1 MKKGRIWA
9 AIPGRNPTA
18 LVAGSEGEV
27 GEKLEETELYQ
38 LVGLDGVGAARFEVA
53 GEDRGRRSVQ
63 RRWRSNVGGVART
76 DRRAPVEVGE
86 TLWGLG
92 CGGGGAER
100 GAPR

>member
-1 MKKGRIWA
+1 MKKGRIGV
-9 AIPGRNPTA
+9 AIPGRNPAA
-18 LVAGSEGEV
+18 LVAGGEGEV

-38 LVGLDGVGAARFEVA
+38 LVG
-53 GEDRGRRSVQ
+53 EDRGRLRSG
-63 RRWRSNVGGVART
+63 VGGATRT